1 MIFLDTS
8 LIYALADRRDEFH
21 GVARTRF
28 DRALVSRR
36 PLVTHNY
43 VLAESM
49 ALLERRL
56 DLRTALEFSRN
67 AHALEIAWVTAPL
80 HREALAALAAGPG
93 AGAGAGASFVDQVSF
108 AVMRRRGIT
117 EALAL
122 DADFVAA
129 GFNLFGATAT

>member
-8 LIYALADRRDEFH
+8 VIYALADRRDEFH

-28 DRALVSRR
+28 DLALQSRR
-36 PLVTHNY
+36 PLVTHSY
-43 VLAESM
+43 VLVEAM
-49 ALLERRL
+49 ALLQRRL

-67 AHALEIAWVTAPL
+67 AAAFEDEWVGAGL
-80 HREALAALAAGPG
+80 HRQALAALS
-93 AGAGAGASFVDQVSF
+93 AGAGTSFVDQVSF

-129 GFNLFGATAT
+129 GFSLFGATPS

>member
-21 GVARTRF
+21 RVARTRF
-28 DRALVSRR
+28 DLALQSGR

-43 VLAESM
+43 VLVESM
-49 ALLERRL
+49 ALLQRRL

-67 AHALEIAWVTAPL
+67 AAALEIEWVGAGL
-80 HREALAALAAGPG
+80 HRQALAALS
-93 AGAGAGASFVDQVSF
+93 AGATTSFVDQVSF

-117 EALAL
+117 EALAV

-129 GFNLFGATAT
+129 GFGLFGATAS

>member
-1 MIFLDTS
+1 
-8 LIYALADRRDEFH
+8 
-21 GVARTRF
+21 
-28 DRALVSRR
+28 
-36 PLVTHNY
+36 
-43 VLAESM
+43 M

-80 HREALAALAAGPG
+80 HREALAALAGAG

>member
-21 GVARTRF
+21 GVARVRF
-28 DRALVSRR
+28 DLALQSRR
-36 PLVTHNY
+36 PLLTHSY
-43 VLAESM
+43 VLVESM
-49 ALLERRL
+49 ALLQRRL
-56 DLRTALEFSRN
+56 DLQTALEFSRN
-67 AHALEIAWVTAPL
+67 TEALEIEWVGARL
-80 HREALAALAAGPG
+80 HRQALAALS
-93 AGAGAGASFVDQVSF
+93 AGARTSFVDQVSF

-129 GFNLFGATAT
+129 GFDLFGATAS

>member
-28 DRALVSRR
+28 DLALRSRR
-36 PLVTHNY
+36 PLVTHSY
-43 VLAESM
+43 VLVEAV
-49 ALLERRL
+49 ALLQRRL

-67 AHALEIAWVTAPL
+67 AAAFEIEWVDAGL
-80 HREALAALAAGPG
+80 HRQALAALAAG
-93 AGAGAGASFVDQVSF
+93 ARTSFVDQVSF

-129 GFNLFGATAT
+129 GFGFFGATPS